1 MKHVLAF
8 LRGRYLQ
15 NAYHLCDNIR
25 FFGVNN
31 LYFFDFDS
39 SLFFSSLAF
48 CFIPRDFNKIN
59 RAIFFW

>member
-39 SLFFSSLAF
+39 SLFSAH
-48 CFIPRDFNKIN
+48 
-59 RAIFFW
+59 